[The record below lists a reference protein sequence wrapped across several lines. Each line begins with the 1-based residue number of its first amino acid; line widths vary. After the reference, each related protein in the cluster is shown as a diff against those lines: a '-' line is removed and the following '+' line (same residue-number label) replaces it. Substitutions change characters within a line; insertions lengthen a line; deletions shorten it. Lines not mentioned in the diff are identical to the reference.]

1 MRLHSFQDILPFPV
15 GGKQKQRKRKMAIK
29 TGTRILTSQ
38 KYQEELKS
46 FFHNKQ
52 KKQKIV
58 RRKQAAPENE
68 KTTGQRNVGLSRKS
82 TKWEWN

>member
-1 MRLHSFQDILPFPV
+1 
-15 GGKQKQRKRKMAIK
+15 MAIK

-46 FFHNKQ
+46 YFHNKQ

-58 RRKQAAPENE
+58 RRKQPAPENE
-68 KTTGQRNVGLSRKS
+68 KRRKGNETQVCHRN
-82 TKWEWN
+82 